1 MYQLLLMVH
10 FLSLASALG
19 ISITLFVL
27 GLHASTLPPEEGT
40 QLMARVSAAVRHV
53 SIIAIALLVLSG
65 VALVLVAD
73 QDIAQAGGWWF
84 VAKLV
89 SVAVVVI
96 AFSAAQ
102 INQARARRGENRP
115 VAARRAMLSGRLAL
129 VAAVL
134 ATIFAVMA
142 FG

>member
-1 MYQLLLMVH
+1 
-10 FLSLASALG
+10 
-19 ISITLFVL
+19 
-27 GLHASTLPPEEGT
+27 
-40 QLMARVSAAVRHV
+40 
-53 SIIAIALLVLSG
+53 
-65 VALVLVAD
+65 VLVAD